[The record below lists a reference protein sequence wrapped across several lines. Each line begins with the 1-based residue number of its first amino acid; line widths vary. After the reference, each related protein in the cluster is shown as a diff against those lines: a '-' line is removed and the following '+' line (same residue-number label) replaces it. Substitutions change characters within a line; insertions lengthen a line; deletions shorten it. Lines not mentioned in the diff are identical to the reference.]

1 MDKIMEINIEENLI
15 SMNSKVLVGKYSES
29 PQSKPVFLLSCGVV
43 GAHLLSWIHNLK
55 NTIYNFLC
63 IYEKLCDKNQQL

>member
-43 GAHLLSWIHNLK
+43 GAHLLS
-55 NTIYNFLC
+55 
-63 IYEKLCDKNQQL
+63 